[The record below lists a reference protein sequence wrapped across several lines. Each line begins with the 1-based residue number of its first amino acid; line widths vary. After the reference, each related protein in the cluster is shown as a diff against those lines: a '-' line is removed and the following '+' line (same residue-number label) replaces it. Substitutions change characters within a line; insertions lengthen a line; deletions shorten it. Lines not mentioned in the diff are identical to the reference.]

1 MSKLWQGRT
10 EAKLNKAADTFNSS
24 ISFDSRLYKE
34 DIEGSL
40 AHAKMLAFKGIISQ
54 SEANSIEKGLRS
66 ILEDIQTGVLEI
78 DMSAEDIHMLIEEE
92 LTKRIGEA
100 GKKLHTARSRN
111 DQTVTDLRL
120 NLRSEADKI
129 YAFLVWLIEALKN
142 KASSH
147 VDTIMPG
154 YTHMQRAQPVTLAHH
169 LCAYAFMF
177 MRDCDRLK
185 DARRRININP
195 LGCAAL
201 AGTSYDIDR
210 EMTTRALDFEGLSQ
224 NSLDGVS
231 DRDFCVETLSC
242 ISIIMMHLSR
252 LSEEIVLWSSWE
264 FKFIELSQE
273 FSTGSSIMPQKK
285 NPDMAELIRGKTGR
299 TYGNLI
305 TLLTILKGLPLAYN
319 KDMQEDKQAVFD
331 SIDTVKGCLELMS
344 LMISDMTV
352 NTENMRKAAAKGFI
366 NATDCADYL
375 VSKGLAFRTAYKIV
389 GSLVSKCIETGK
401 TLEGLTLS
409 EYKEFSDLFDL
420 DVYEFIKLEN
430 CVKKR
435 NSKGATS
442 PQSVLSQIDM
452 ISDFVKTASIRLPP
466 DISAG
471 KE

>member
-10 EAKLNKAADTFNSS
+10 QANLNKKADAFNSS
-24 ISFDSRLYKE
+24 ISFDSRLFKE
-34 DIEGSL
+34 DIEGSC
-40 AHAKMLAFKGIISQ
+40 AHAAMLAAKGIITRA
-54 SEANSIEKGLRS
+54 EADEIEKGLMS
-66 ILEDIQTGVLEI
+66 ILEDIQSGALEI
-78 DMSAEDIHMLIEEE
+78 DMSAEDIHMFVESE

-111 DQTVTDLRL
+111 DQTATDLRL
-120 NLRSEADKI
+120 NLRSETDKI
-129 YAFLVWLIEALKN
+129 YASLVGLIDALQK

-147 VDTIMPG
+147 INTIMPG
-154 YTHMQRAQPVTLAHH
+154 YTHLQRAQPLTFAHH

-185 DARRRININP
+185 DARHRININP

-201 AGTSYDIDR
+201 AGTTYDIDR
-210 EMTTRALDFEGLSQ
+210 EMTTSALGFEGLSQ

-231 DRDFCVETLSC
+231 DRDFCVELLSD

-252 LSEEIVLWSSWE
+252 ISEEIVLWSSWE
-264 FKFIELSQE
+264 FKFIELSE
-273 FSTGSSIMPQKK
+273 GYSTGSSIMPQKK

-305 TLLTILKGLPLAYN
+305 TLLTMLKGLPLAYN

-331 SIDTVKGCLELMS
+331 SIDTVKSCLELMS
-344 LMISDMTV
+344 LMIGDMKV
-352 NTENMRKAAAKGFI
+352 NAENMRSAAAKGFI

-375 VSKGLAFRTAYKIV
+375 VSKGLAFRTAYKTV
-389 GSLVSKCIETGK
+389 GSLVSRCIETEK
-401 TLEGLTLS
+401 TLESLTLS
-409 EYKEFSDLFDL
+409 EYKEFSDLFAE

-442 PQSVLSQIDM
+442 PQSVLSQIEM
-452 ISDFVKTASIRLPP
+452 MKDFINSVSNPIATT
-466 DISAG
+466 
-471 KE
+471 